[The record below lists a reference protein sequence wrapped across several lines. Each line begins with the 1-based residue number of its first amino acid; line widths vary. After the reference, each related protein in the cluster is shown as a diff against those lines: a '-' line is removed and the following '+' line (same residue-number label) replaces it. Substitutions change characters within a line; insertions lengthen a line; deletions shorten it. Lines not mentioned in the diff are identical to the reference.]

1 MKQADPAIDPPFRD
15 EQPPPAPDWLQAVFD
30 PGRLHPRPIEYVPV
44 EPPVPGTVRYE
55 GEYVTDEPGTEP
67 QTFQVSVSAPLEPD
81 GEEPAELH
89 AFLRR
94 PVAFYAAAPDSK
106 APPTPEELDLR
117 DESDFGAA
125 DPPGIEVEMELV
137 NAGDL
142 EDTPGVIAVFVI
154 DPISISGN
162 AKPHRYKAA
171 SSSTS
176 AASARA
182 SKGKVRL
189 SVPTTSVDTVG
200 RSWTRWLRSKTTAIV
215 DGRQVSNSYDIGG
228 GWKRA

>member
-1 MKQADPAIDPPFRD
+1 MKQADPAIDPPFSD
-15 EQPPPAPDWLQAVFD
+15 KQPPPAPDWLQAVFD
-30 PGRLHPRPIEYVPV
+30 PARLHPRPIEYVQV
-44 EPPVPGTVRYE
+44 EPHVPGTVRYE
-55 GEYVTDEPGTEP
+55 GKYVTDEPGTEP
-67 QTFQVSVSAPLEPD
+67 QTFQVSLSAPLLPD

-89 AFLRR
+89 AFRRR
-94 PVAFYAAAPDSK
+94 PVAFYAAAPDTKS
-106 APPTPEELDLR
+106 PPTPEELDLR

-162 AKPHRYKAA
+162 AKPHRYKAT

-200 RSWTRWLRSKTTAIV
+200 RSWTRWLRSKTTATV
-215 DGRQVSNSYDIGG
+215 DGRQVSNSYDITG